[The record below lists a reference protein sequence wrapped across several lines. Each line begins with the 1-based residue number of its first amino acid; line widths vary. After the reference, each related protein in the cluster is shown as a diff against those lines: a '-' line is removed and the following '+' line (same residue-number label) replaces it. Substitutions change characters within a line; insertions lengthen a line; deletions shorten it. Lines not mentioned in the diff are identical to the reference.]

1 NIDGE
6 IDYFLQQSMDAA
18 KQVADKY
25 IDKLTVNTGKV
36 QQSASDPVNPY
47 MDMFGSVDLS
57 GYDEVLLWREYS
69 KGLGITHC
77 VVVATQFGD
86 YGVGVTRGLVESFL
100 MKNGLPIYD
109 PNSGYEGDD
118 NIANVR
124 KNRDPRLSLFLKE

>member
-1 NIDGE
+1 MCIRDRFEGTWLKYFKETAFVPDGEGWPGKEKDYNADYTYPTGNIDGE

-69 KGLGITHC
+69 KGLGITC
-77 VVVATQFGD
+77 LLYTS
-86 YGVGVTRGLVESFL
+86 R
-100 MKNGLPIYD
+100 
-109 PNSGYEGDD
+109 SGSEGIQR
-118 NIANVR
+118 NN
-124 KNRDPRLSLFLKE
+124 